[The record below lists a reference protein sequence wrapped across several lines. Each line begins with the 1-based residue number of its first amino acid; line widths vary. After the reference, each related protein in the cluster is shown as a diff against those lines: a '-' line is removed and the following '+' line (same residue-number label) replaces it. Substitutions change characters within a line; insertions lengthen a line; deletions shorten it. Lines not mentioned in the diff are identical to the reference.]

1 MALNPQNHK
10 AGSCV
15 RGQFNCG
22 GIANERVRGGVQAG
36 RRCMAVSAGMSE
48 EQESRLDTIRKD
60 VAAYAKARA
69 DLVYLDEYRK
79 SHLAILMKE
88 YEAKGFSAVSA
99 QEREGRADPRYIV
112 TLQGLREATEIAEQK
127 RWELKIV
134 EMQFEKWRTQE
145 ATRRA
150 EKSRYGA

>member
-1 MALNPQNHK
+1 MN
-10 AGSCV
+10 
-15 RGQFNCG
+15 
-22 GIANERVRGGVQAG
+22 
-36 RRCMAVSAGMSE
+36 E
-48 EQESRLDTIRKD
+48 EQESRLDNIRKD
-60 VAAYAKARA
+60 VAAYASARA
-69 DLVYLDEYRK
+69 NMVYLDEYKK

-88 YEAKGFSAVSA
+88 YEAQGFTSVAA
-99 QEREGRADPRYIV
+99 QEREGRADKRYIA
-112 TLQGLREATEIAEQK
+112 TLEGLKEATEIAEQK